1 MGTILISQACHR
13 LADIEDISPYVR
25 SYSMLPG
32 DELEAMYGPA
42 LYPSIL
48 EENKKD
54 CMDGVTP
61 EMLINAWPE
70 IRRIINTI
78 PRPEE
83 LTALYEEIGAK
94 KSMEDIEVPSA
105 YLPQLLRFS
114 PSARNRLTMMRVCWM
129 LTV

>member
-1 MGTILISQACHR
+1 MRYDHEITDEETAY
-13 LADIEDISPYVR
+13 LAVHIRRIQPEK
-25 SYSMLPG
+25 
-32 DELEAMYGPA
+32 ELEELYGPS
-42 LYPSIL
+42 LYPSIV

-54 CMDGVTP
+54 CMEGVTP

-70 IRRIINTI
+70 IRKIIATI

-94 KSMEDIEVPSA
+94 KSMEDIDVPSA
-105 YLPQLLRFS
+105 YLSQLLRFS

-129 LTV
+129 LDLPENKA

>member
-1 MGTILISQACHR
+1 MGTILISQACHKI
-13 LADIEDISPYVR
+13 AETEDISPYVHP
-25 SYSMLPG
+25 YSMLPEK
-32 DELEAMYGPA
+32 ELEELYGPS
-42 LYPSIL
+42 LYPSIV

-54 CMDGVTP
+54 CMEGVTP

-70 IRRIINTI
+70 IRKIIATI

-94 KSMEDIEVPSA
+94 KSMEDIDVPFA

-114 PSARNRLTMMRVCWM
+114 PSARNRLT
-129 LTV
+129 